1 MNTNCESMTL
11 VLFNAEPLYQT
22 P

>member
-1 MNTNCESMTL
+1 MNTNCESMTH
-11 VLFNAEPLYQT
+11 VLFNAEPSYQT